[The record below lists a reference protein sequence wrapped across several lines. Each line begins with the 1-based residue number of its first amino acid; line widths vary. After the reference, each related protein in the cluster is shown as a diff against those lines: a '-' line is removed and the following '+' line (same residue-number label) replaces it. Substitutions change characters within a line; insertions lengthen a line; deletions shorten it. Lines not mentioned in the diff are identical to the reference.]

1 MTISSSLS
9 AGVSGLAAQAARLA
23 GISDNI
29 ANASTFGYRRV
40 ETDFQAMVSASN
52 PTSGGGVYAAG
63 GVRATAARNI
73 AEGGTLTQ
81 TRNATDLS
89 VSGSGMLPVTR
100 APEAPGGSMPL
111 SLVSTGSFRPDE
123 TGLLRTPEGLT
134 LLAWP
139 AGVEGGGLGALEP
152 VRMPSG
158 RAAGEATRLVE
169 LSLNLP
175 ADGTREGADL
185 AAKTMA
191 APYYGNLG
199 QEERLELS
207 FVPLVAAAGD
217 PPTNQWRMSI
227 TDGAAGGASVGEV
240 TLSFSDARADAGRL
254 SAVTATGGATWDPV
268 EGEVAITTAGG
279 PMSLSIGRIGAPGGI
294 TQFSGGF
301 DPLPPVRDGSP
312 SGVAAGIEVDEAGR
326 VFALYDAGFTRQI
339 YTIPLG
345 EVPNPNGLTT
355 RDGVSWSVG
364 NASGALTLRP
374 GGAGGAGEIRGFSRE
389 ESTVD
394 TAAELT
400 DLIRTQRAY
409 SSNAKVIQTV
419 DEMLQETTN
428 IKR

>member
-139 AGVEGGGLGALEP
+139 AGVEGGRPRRARARSDAFRPRRGA
-152 VRMPSG
+152 RR
-158 RAAGEATRLVE
+158 RASSSCRSTCRPTA
-169 LSLNLP
+169 
-175 ADGTREGADL
+175 TREGADL

-191 APYYGNLG
+191 ERHYYGNLG

-227 TDGAAGGASVGEV
+227 SPMAPRGGASVGEV
-240 TLSFSDARADAGRL
+240 TLSFSDAAGR
-254 SAVTATGGATWDPV
+254 
-268 EGEVAITTAGG
+268 
-279 PMSLSIGRIGAPGGI
+279 RGAPFGGRRDRWRELG
-294 TQFSGGF
+294 SGQRGSRHHH
-301 DPLPPVRDGSP
+301 PRVGRCRSRSAASAHRAALPSSPAASIRCRRCATGSP

-345 EVPNPNGLTT
+345 EVPQ
-355 RDGVSWSVG
+355 SQ
-364 NASGALTLRP
+364 RP
-374 GGAGGAGEIRGFSRE
+374 DHA
-389 ESTVD
+389 
-394 TAAELT
+394 
-400 DLIRTQRAY
+400 
-409 SSNAKVIQTV
+409 
-419 DEMLQETTN
+419 
-428 IKR
+428 